1 MAAEQL
7 EEYARGFM
15 VSQVLFASCE
25 LAVFDALAGGPQPA
39 EVVAA
44 RVRGSVRATR
54 LLLDAAAA
62 LGLLQVHAGSGG
74 ALYANSPAAA
84 AHLTRA
90 GPDSQRRLLG
100 YLGGDAYRCWA
111 HLADAVREGRS
122 QHARAV
128 GVASEDPFGAIFR
141 SESARRRF
149 LEAMEDA
156 WGARG
161 RSLLSALGPA
171 AWPRVCDLGGGTG
184 ALARLWAELHPG
196 SHVTVLERPEVVA
209 AAQDGGRVSFRAGDF
224 FADALPPADLYVL
237 ARVLHDWDDADCA
250 RLLAR
255 VRAAGGPGAQVLVL
269 EALLDDDGRGPLPV
283 LLSALTMLVQTRGR
297 ERSAPEYRALLAAA
311 GFHGFRCVRP
321 GGPLAAML
329 AGGALEETTG
339 SGSAPTGSQPAP
351 TGSESAPT
359 GSEPAPTGSDSSP
372 TGSEPAPTGS
382 EPDMRGSDPALTGS
396 EPALQDV
403 TITDSK

>member
-15 VSQVLFASCE
+15 VSQVLFASLE
-25 LAVFDALAGGPQPA
+25 LGVFEALARGPLSA
-39 EVVAA
+39 EAVAA
-44 RVRGSVRATR
+44 RVAGSPRGTR
-54 LLLDAAAA
+54 LLLDAGAA
-62 LGLLQVHAGSGG
+62 LGLLVVHPGSGE
-74 ALYANSPAAA
+74 ALYANSAAAA

-128 GVASEDPFGAIFR
+128 GVAGEDPFGAIFR
-141 SESARRRF
+141 SEAARRRF
-149 LEAMEDA
+149 LGAMEDA

-209 AAQDGGRVSFRAGDF
+209 MAEDAGRVHFRAGDF
-224 FADALPPADLYVL
+224 FADAPPPADLYVL

-255 VRAAGGPGAQVLVL
+255 VREAAGPGAQVLVI

-311 GFHGFRCVRP
+311 GFHGFRCVRT

-329 AGGALEETTG
+329 AGGALETTG
-339 SGSAPTGSQPAP
+339 SELAPTGRSDA
-351 TGSESAPT
+351 AR
-359 GSEPAPTGSDSSP
+359 TGSDTQTP
-372 TGSEPAPTGS
+372 G
-382 EPDMRGSDPALTGS
+382 
-396 EPALQDV
+396 
-403 TITDSK
+403 ITTRDSQ